1 MQLNDMKAG
10 IGFILIR
17 GIEPNSWLAT
27 VQLLGQLNAHPRLR
41 LRTVANGCE
50 RLRTVANGCDRER
63 NLERTHPQPADP
75 RVKREPFGGLTG
87 FTKGRGVTTAHCRW
101 S

>member
-27 VQLLGQLNAHPRLR
+27 VQLLGQLNAHPRL
-41 LRTVANGCE
+41 